1 MFDHVTIRV
10 SDREASERFYET
22 VLSTLGIEKTYS
34 DGYLAEWDDFS
45 LSPAEA
51 EKPATR
57 RLHIGFVA
65 PSRAHVGAF
74 WRVGTE
80 AGFRDDGAPGLR
92 PEYGGD
98 YYGGFLLDP
107 DGNSAEAVHH
117 GRLRQDGVIDHVWVR
132 VAEVT
137 AAKRFYETVAPRAGF
152 RLDHDSP
159 DRAQF
164 TSGNGSFSVVVGTP
178 SEHVHMAFPVADN
191 ATVDEFHRAAIAAG
205 YRDNGPPGERP
216 VYHPGYYGAFVLDP
230 DASGFELCGR
240 LRDGEPGRRWNRDVP
255 VIMVSARGDPVDRVR
270 GFARGCDDYVVRP
283 FVYDELLARM
293 RAVLRR
299 SNGPRHPRLTVRDLE
314 IDLASRV
321 VTLAGETVQLSAKEY
336 ELLVALA
343 EDPERVFRKEELLR
357 NVWGFRSL
365 GRTHRSYPTRRPHT
379 VSPRLLIGAGE
390 ALPTGGSAQTTE
402 GCFHGERWSRSCA

>member
-1 MFDHVTIRV
+1 VRAYLEQQLADDGFEVLAA
-10 SDREASERFYET
+10 DRGVQA
-22 VLSTLGIEKTYS
+22 L
-34 DGYLAEWDDFS
+34 DLAE
-45 LSPAEA
+45 EV
-51 EKPATR
+51 KPD
-57 RLHIGFVA
+57 LV
-65 PSRAHVGAF
+65 
-74 WRVGTE
+74 
-80 AGFRDDGAPGLR
+80 
-92 PEYGGD
+92 
-98 YYGGFLLDP
+98 LLD
-107 DGNSAEAVHH
+107 AV
-117 GRLRQDGVIDHVWVR
+117 L
-132 VAEVT
+132 
-137 AAKRFYETVAPRAGF
+137 
-152 RLDHDSP
+152 
-159 DRAQF
+159 
-164 TSGNGSFSVVVGTP
+164 
-178 SEHVHMAFPVADN
+178 
-191 ATVDEFHRAAIAAG
+191 
-205 YRDNGPPGERP
+205 
-216 VYHPGYYGAFVLDP
+216 P

-299 SNGPRHPRLTVRDLE
+299 SNGPRHPRLTVCDLE